1 MIASCSEDT
10 TVKIW
15 QIPDDGLGKT
25 NLTEPLLTLEGLHQ
39 RKVHQ
44 ILWHPTASNILL
56 SASYDPLIVIWN
68 LESGE
73 AVVEIDCHPD
83 LIYSVDWNT
92 NGSLI
97 ATTCKDKKIRVIDA
111 RKGTVV
117 KVGVN
122 WFKCFAFAKLQL
134 DMQTCQMW
142 HVTLN
147 VCKSIA
153 YKQALWGALAVGRE
167 KEGELATMSLKF
179 EYLHWKVDVKCW
191 LAEIMVRTGLEKSL
205 KIGKLWDILEKSL
218 NFLQKS
224 LNIFE
229 SSLNKSNLW

>member
-153 YKQALWGALAVGRE
+153 YKQALWGALAAGRE

-179 EYLHWKVDVKCW
+179 EYLHWKSRCKMLIGRDHGSHGPWKVIENWKIVGYPWK
-191 LAEIMVRTGLEKSL
+191 VLEFSSEVL
-205 KIGKLWDILEKSL
+205 EYFWKLLE
-218 NFLQKS
+218 
-224 LNIFE
+224 
-229 SSLNKSNLW
+229 

>member
-15 QIPDDGLGKT
+15 QIPDEGLGKT
-25 NLTEPLLTLEGLHQ
+25 ILQEPLLTLDGVHQ

-44 ILWHPTASNILL
+44 ILWHPTANNILL
-56 SASYDPLIVIWN
+56 SASYDPLIAIWN
-68 LESGE
+68 LETGE

-111 RKGTVV
+111 RKGTVI
-117 KVGVN
+117 KVRVN
-122 WFKCFAFAKLQL
+122 WLECFACAKLQL

-142 HVTLN
+142 HVTLQCLPYQAVTSN
-147 VCKSIA
+147 I
-153 YKQALWGALAVGRE
+153 YRLKQRFSTPP
-167 KEGELATMSLKF
+167 ATTWRF
-179 EYLHWKVDVKCW
+179 
-191 LAEIMVRTGLEKSL
+191 T
-205 KIGKLWDILEKSL
+205 KIK
-218 NFLQKS
+218 
-224 LNIFE
+224 
-229 SSLNKSNLW
+229 

>member
-73 AVVEIDCHPD
+73 HVVEIDCHPD

-122 WFKCFAFAKLQL
+122 
-134 DMQTCQMW
+134 
-142 HVTLN
+142 
-147 VCKSIA
+147 
-153 YKQALWGALAVGRE
+153 
-167 KEGELATMSLKF
+167 
-179 EYLHWKVDVKCW
+179 
-191 LAEIMVRTGLEKSL
+191 
-205 KIGKLWDILEKSL
+205 
-218 NFLQKS
+218 
-224 LNIFE
+224 
-229 SSLNKSNLW
+229 